1 MTVIT
6 APTKLACL
14 SAVAALLG
22 APAAHATS
30 ILFVGNS
37 FTYGEPAGGAPIVEY
52 YNPTTVTDLNG
63 SGIGGVPA
71 LFKAF
76 TAQAGLNYTV
86 SLETVPGVGVDYHY
100 NNKLSLLTTQPY
112 DVAVFQSYST
122 LDGAHPGSP
131 ATLITYADRLAQALD
146 AQNPNL
152 RVLLDSTWSR
162 ADQTYLP
169 SGHWYGDSISQM
181 YLDVQSG
188 YVQADN
194 ASNRIDGVIPV
205 GAAFNEAIQTGLADS
220 NPYDGIDA
228 GKFNIWAPDS
238 YHASPYGY
246 YLEALT
252 EFSAITGDSATMF
265 GASDPVAAALGIDG
279 ARAVRLQQ
287 IAADNRAILPEP
299 ASLLAL
305 GSGLVGLL
313 LTRRRAW
320 RITPRRA

>member
-1 MTVIT
+1 MTANPTRT
-6 APTKLACL
+6 ALACA
-14 SAVAALLG
+14 SVMAAMLG

-52 YNPTTVTDLNG
+52 YQPSTVTDLNQ

-76 TAQAGLNYTV
+76 TVQAGLNYTV
-86 SLETVPGVGVDYHY
+86 SLETVPGVGLDYHY
-100 NNKLSLLTTQPY
+100 ANKLPLLTTQPY

-122 LDGAHPGSP
+122 LDGSRPGNP
-131 ATLITYADRLAQALD
+131 ATLISYADRLAQALD

-152 RVLLDSTWSR
+152 HVLLDSTWSR

-169 SGHWYGDSISQM
+169 TGHWYGSSISQM
-181 YLDVQSG
+181 YMDVQSG
-188 YVQADN
+188 YIQADN

-205 GAAFNEAIQTGLADS
+205 GAAFNQAIQTGLADS
-220 NPYDGIDA
+220 NPYDGIDS

-252 EFSAITGDSATMF
+252 EFSSITGGNPTMF
-265 GASDPVAAALGIDG
+265 GANDPVAAALGISS
-279 ARAVRLQQ
+279 ARAVALQQ
-287 IAADNRAILPEP
+287 IAADNREILPEP

-305 GSGLVGLL
+305 ASGLVGLVF
-313 LTRRRAW
+313 TRRRA
-320 RITPRRA
+320 RTALRQS

>member
-1 MTVIT
+1 MTKI
-6 APTKLACL
+6 AFACASALA
-14 SAVAALLG
+14 LG
-22 APAAHATS
+22 MSAPAAHATS

-52 YNPTTVTDLNG
+52 YQPGTVTDLNK

-76 TAQAGLNYTV
+76 TVQAGLNYTV

-100 NNKLSLLTTQPY
+100 ANKLPLLTAQPY

-122 LDGAHPGSP
+122 LDGANPGNP

-152 RVLLDSTWSR
+152 HVLLDATWSR
-162 ADQTYLP
+162 ADQTYRP
-169 SGHWYGDSISQM
+169 GGHWYGDPISQM
-181 YLDVQSG
+181 YMDVQSG
-188 YVQADN
+188 YIQADN

-205 GAAFNEAIQTGLADS
+205 GAAFNQAIQTGLADS

-252 EFSAITGDSATMF
+252 EFGAITGQSPTQF
-265 GASDPVAAALGIDG
+265 GAGDPVAAALGID
-279 ARAVRLQQ
+279 ATRAVALQR
-287 IAADNRAILPEP
+287 IAADNREILPEP
-299 ASLLAL
+299 ASVLAL
-305 GSGLVGLL
+305 ASGLLGLIAA
-313 LTRRRAW
+313 RRRKPS
-320 RITPRRA
+320 R

>member
-1 MTVIT
+1 MTATIT
-6 APTKLACL
+6 HAKLACL
-14 SAVAALLG
+14 SAAVALLA

-37 FTYGEPAGGAPIVEY
+37 FTYGEPAGGPPIVENY
-52 YNPTTVTDLNG
+52 QPNTVTDLNN

-71 LFKAF
+71 LFKAL
-76 TAQAGLNYTV
+76 TVEAGLNYTV

-100 NNKLSLLTTQPY
+100 NNKLPLLTTQPY
-112 DVAVFQSYST
+112 DIAVLQSYST
-122 LDGAHPGSP
+122 LDGAHPGNP
-131 ATLITYADRLAQALD
+131 ATLITFADRLAQALD
-146 AQNPNL
+146 AQNPAL
-152 RVLLDSTWSR
+152 HVLLDSTWSR

-169 SGHWYGDSISQM
+169 SGHWYGQPISQM

-220 NPYDGIDA
+220 NPYDGIDS

-252 EFSAITGDSATMF
+252 EFSAITGEDPTMF
-265 GASDPVAAALGIDG
+265 GAADPVAAAIGVGSAQAI
-279 ARAVRLQQ
+279 RLQQ
-287 IAADNRAILPEP
+287 IAADNREILPEP
-299 ASLLAL
+299 ASLFAL
-305 GSGLVGLL
+305 GSGLAGLL
-313 LTRRRAW
+313 LTRRGVW
-320 RITPRRA
+320 RFKPRRA

>member
-1 MTVIT
+1 MTAT
-6 APTKLACL
+6 STKIALACA
-14 SAVAALLG
+14 SAMALALT

-52 YNPTTVTDLNG
+52 YQPSTVTDLNG

-76 TAQAGLNYTV
+76 TVQAGLNYSV

-100 NNKLSLLTTQPY
+100 ANKLPLLTTQPY
-112 DVAVFQSYST
+112 DVAIFQSYST
-122 LDGAHPGSP
+122 LDGARPGNPS
-131 ATLITYADRLAQALD
+131 TLITFADRLAQALD

-152 RVLLDSTWSR
+152 HVLLDSTWSR

-169 SGHWYGDSISQM
+169 GGHWYGSPISQM
-181 YLDVQSG
+181 YMDVQSG
-188 YVQADN
+188 YIQADN

-205 GAAFNEAIQTGLADS
+205 GAAFNQAIQTGLADS

-252 EFSAITGDSATMF
+252 EFSAITGEDPTQF
-265 GASDPVAAALGIDG
+265 GATDSVAAALGING
-279 ARAVRLQQ
+279 ARASALQQ
-287 IAADNRAILPEP
+287 IAAANREIVPEP

-305 GSGLVGLL
+305 TSGLIGLMV
-313 LTRRRAW
+313 TRRRTGRTA
-320 RITPRRA
+320 RVS

>member
-1 MTVIT
+1 MT
-6 APTKLACL
+6 ANPTKIALACASVMAVML
-14 SAVAALLG
+14 S
-22 APAAHATS
+22 APAAYATS

-52 YNPTTVTDLNG
+52 YQPSTVTDLNQ

-76 TAQAGLNYTV
+76 TVQAGLNYTV

-100 NNKLSLLTTQPY
+100 ANKLPLLTTQPY

-122 LDGAHPGSP
+122 LDGSRPGNP
-131 ATLITYADRLAQALD
+131 ATLISYADRLAQALD
-146 AQNPNL
+146 VQNPNL
-152 RVLLDSTWSR
+152 HVLLDSTWSR

-169 SGHWYGDSISQM
+169 AGHWYGDSISQM
-181 YLDVQSG
+181 YMDVQSG
-188 YVQADN
+188 YIQADN

-205 GAAFNEAIQTGLADS
+205 GAAFNQAIQTGLADS
-220 NPYDGIDA
+220 NPYDGIDS

-252 EFSAITGDSATMF
+252 EFSSITGENPTMF
-265 GASDPVAAALGIDG
+265 GINDPVAAALGISG
-279 ARAVRLQQ
+279 ARAVALQQ
-287 IAADNRAILPEP
+287 IAADNREIVPEP

-305 GSGLVGLL
+305 TSGLVGLVF
-313 LTRRRAW
+313 THRRAK
-320 RITPRRA
+320 RTLRQS

>member
-1 MTVIT
+1 MTST
-6 APTKLACL
+6 PAKLACL
-14 SAVAALLG
+14 SALAALLG
-22 APAAHATS
+22 VPTAHATS

-37 FTYGEPAGGAPIVEY
+37 FTFGEPAGGAPIVE
-52 YNPTTVTDLNG
+52 NFQPSTVSDLNG
-63 SGIGGVPA
+63 TGIGGVPA

-76 TAQAGLNYTV
+76 TTQAGLNYTV

-122 LDGAHPGSP
+122 LDGSRPGNP

-152 RVLLDSTWSR
+152 HVLLDSTWSR

-188 YVQADN
+188 YLQADN

-205 GAAFNEAIQTGLADS
+205 GAAFDEAIQTGLADS

-252 EFSAITGDSATMF
+252 EFSAITGDSPTLF
-265 GASDPVAAALGIDG
+265 GASDPVAAAIGISG
-279 ARAVRLQQ
+279 AQAVRLQQ
-287 IAADNRAILPEP
+287 IAADNRELVPEP

-305 GSGLVGLL
+305 GGGLAGLA
-313 LTRRRAW
+313 LTRRRA
-320 RITPRRA
+320 RRLTRCRA